1 MNLIFPKAV
10 ERLPLADYM
19 PEMAP
24 QELQV
29 WINPPMATRLA
40 YFDALRTAAT
50 APTEESVAEVYRMTA
65 ELLSQGPDDT
75 RWTVE
80 EIQSLVEQ
88 CAETDP
94 RFWAWLIGRIVEM
107 IEEHRGNIKKN

>member
-1 MNLIFPKAV
+1 VNLNFPKGV

-40 YFDALRTAAT
+40 YFDALREAAT
-50 APTEESVAEVYRMTA
+50 TTTEASLATVYRMTA
-65 ELLSQGPDDT
+65 DLLSQGPDDT
-75 RWTVE
+75 HWTVE
-80 EIQSLVEQ
+80 EVQNLVEL

-94 RFWAWLIGRIVEM
+94 RFWPWLIDRIVTM
-107 IEEHRGNIKKN
+107 IEEHRA